1 MATITIPKNLIKEKD
16 LMLIPRSQYENLLR
30 SFKKTESYEHL
41 WSKAAQEKFFQSY
54 SKSDEIY
61 DQI

>member
-16 LMLIPRSQYENLLR
+16 LMLISRSQYKNFLR
-30 SFKKTESYEHL
+30 SSKMFESYEHL
-41 WSKAAQEKFFQSY
+41 WRNATKNKFFKAY